1 MDLQKIQ
8 SEQYFRFFDIRKED
22 VNKEKRTIEISF
34 SSEEE
39 VERWYGMEILDH
51 KKESVNLSRLNNS
64 GALLLNHDTDKQIGV
79 IEKAYISEQEQK
91 GRAVVRFSRS
101 GLGEEIYQDVLDGI
115 RKNVSVG
122 YRVEKLIL
130 VEKRKDVEVYRAVS
144 WTPFEVSIVPIPADA
159 TVGVGRNIDDLN
171 DIEKNKKEEAEQCQ
185 NRKLKITV
193 RI

>member
-1 MDLQKIQ
+1 MEPDKIQ
-8 SEQYFRFFDIRKED
+8 NEKYFRFFEIRKED
-22 VNKEKRTIEISF
+22 VNKENRSIELSF
-34 SSEEE
+34 SSEDE

-130 VEKRKDVEVYRAVS
+130 VEKRKDVEVYRAVL
-144 WTPFEVSIVPIPADA
+144 WTPFEISIVPIPADA
-159 TVGVGRNIDDLN
+159 TVGVGRDDDRY
-171 DIEKNKKEEAEQCQ
+171 DIENFQNKGQGQCQ
-185 NRKLKITV
+185 KINITLKI
-193 RI
+193 